1 MKSDEM
7 RIIQIPEISAI
18 YYGLL
23 QSGYDFYS
31 IERSSEHVNALMKFT
46 GKGSAS
52 DFFAGTRQQTCE
64 VYPYWPRAFILE
76 AATFFLNDSRTAY
89 RDMEGLRRRTN
100 QKVLRRPL

>member
-31 IERSSEHVNALMKFT
+31 IER
-46 GKGSAS
+46 
-52 DFFAGTRQQTCE
+52 R
-64 VYPYWPRAFILE
+64 
-76 AATFFLNDSRTAY
+76 
-89 RDMEGLRRRTN
+89 
-100 QKVLRRPL
+100 